1 MGFDTVKIKGVVH
14 HVGATEEI
22 GANGF
27 AKRLLVVCDDPASQY
42 PRYAAIEAKRGK
54 MGDKTRLL
62 DGLLKGEEVAAVC
75 APESRQ
81 WKDRWF
87 TSLTLLALA
96 VLNPPADG
104 AAAQVPPPA
113 EIAESSPDELPF

>member
-1 MGFDTVKIKGVVH
+1 MGFDIVKIKGVVH

-87 TSLTLLALA
+87 TSLTLLALTRSITPQA
-96 VLNPPADG
+96 TD
-104 AAAQVPPPA
+104 AAQTA
-113 EIAESSPDELPF
+113 EIAESDPGDLPF